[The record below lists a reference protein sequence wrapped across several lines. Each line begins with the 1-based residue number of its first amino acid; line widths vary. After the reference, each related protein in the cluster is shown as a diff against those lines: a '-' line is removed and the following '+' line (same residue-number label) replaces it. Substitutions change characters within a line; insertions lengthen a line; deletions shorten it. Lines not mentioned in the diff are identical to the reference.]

1 MSVSSTIN
9 ITFGLR
15 ELPEKLV
22 SASGEVST
30 GYWQLKFTT
39 PLAAG
44 DSSVTWFLAMSQ
56 GRVIFS
62 GTQPLSWKT
71 LCQTLQRYLPSLR
84 TATAKQ
90 TLQAIEQE
98 SSQQDLKMLSKLL
111 LKAEKAL
118 SLERQSVVSAI
129 HLQILS
135 DFDTYLFEAAGVGQ
149 YSINNALVFQAPVS
163 GFKLED
169 LMFQSQ
175 MRQTEWKS
183 LRRYIPTMQ
192 ALPTL
197 NSAAMS
203 SSGLSEEQLQLI
215 QKLISLGK
223 PLNAI
228 AQITAKDPL
237 ETAKMFA
244 KLVER
249 GLVSLELPP
258 EAIAPSTIPEVFIV
272 DDSPIFLQK
281 FQALV
286 TKWGYRVN
294 VCANPSLVIQKML
307 EANPAIVFVDINMPG
322 MSGFDLIKEVRRQPQ
337 LSGLSLVLLTAENS
351 LSNQWRAKWGNCK
364 FLAKPRSP
372 EEIASFQEELRQL
385 LQEVIPL
392 PQSSDK
398 L

>member
-1 MSVSSTIN
+1 MSVSSSIN

-22 SASGEVST
+22 SVAGEVST

-39 PLAAG
+39 PLEAT
-44 DSSVTWFLAMSQ
+44 DSSATWYLAMSQ

-62 GTQPLSWKT
+62 GTQPLTWRT

-98 SSQQDLKMLSKLL
+98 ASQQDLKMLSKLL

-129 HLQILS
+129 HSQILS
-135 DFDTYLFEAAGVGQ
+135 DFDTYLFESAGIGQ

-169 LMFQSQ
+169 LIFQSQ
-175 MRQTEWKS
+175 MRQSEWKS
-183 LRRYIPTMQ
+183 LQHHIPTMK
-192 ALPTL
+192 ALPIL
-197 NSAAMS
+197 NPAASNSSAL
-203 SSGLSEEQLQLI
+203 SGEQLQLV
-215 QKLISLGK
+215 QKLIGLGK
-223 PLNAI
+223 PLSGI
-228 AQITAKDPL
+228 AQITAKDSL

-244 KLVER
+244 RLIEK
-249 GLVSLELPP
+249 GLVSLQLPP
-258 EAIAPSTIPEVFIV
+258 EMMTQSTIPEVFIV

-294 VCANPSLVIQKML
+294 VCSKPNLVIQKML
-307 EANPAIVFVDINMPG
+307 ETNPAIVFVDINMPG

-337 LSGLSLVLLTAENS
+337 LSMLSLVLLTAENS

-372 EEIASFQEELRQL
+372 EEIITFQEELRQL
-385 LQEVIPL
+385 LQEAIPL
-392 PQSSDK
+392 PQS
-398 L
+398 

>member
-1 MSVSSTIN
+1 MSVSSSIN
-9 ITFGLR
+9 ITFGSR
-15 ELPEKLV
+15 ELPEKLT

-39 PLAAG
+39 PFEAG
-44 DSSVTWFLAMSQ
+44 NSSTTWYLAMSQ

-71 LCQTLQRYLPSLR
+71 LCQTLQRYLPNLR

-98 SSQQDLKMLSKLL
+98 SSPQDLKMLSKLL
-111 LKAEKAL
+111 LKAEQTL
-118 SLERQSVVSAI
+118 SLERQSVVRAI
-129 HLQILS
+129 HSQILS
-135 DFDTYLFEAAGVGQ
+135 DFDTYLFEAAGSGHYIV
-149 YSINNALVFQAPVS
+149 NNALVFQAPVS

-169 LMFQSQ
+169 LIFQSQ
-175 MRQTEWKS
+175 MRHTEWKS
-183 LRRYIPTMQ
+183 LRRHIPSMQ
-192 ALPTL
+192 ALPML
-197 NSAAMS
+197 NPAAFGE
-203 SSGLSEEQLQLI
+203 SGLSGEQLQLL
-215 QKLISLGK
+215 QKLVSLNK

-244 KLVER
+244 KLIEKNVVT
-249 GLVSLELPP
+249 LQLPP
-258 EAIAPSTIPEVFIV
+258 EAMVPSTIPEVFIV

-286 TKWGYRVN
+286 TKWGYRVS
-294 VCANPSLVIQKML
+294 VCANPNLVIQKML
-307 EANPAIVFVDINMPG
+307 ETNPALVFVDINMPG

-372 EEIASFQEELRQL
+372 EEITSFQEELRQL

-392 PQSSDK
+392 P
-398 L
+398 